1 MFQICIFRLF
11 DNLVILMFLVRNSA
25 GLRLVG
31 VSRVSPVSKSQNQL
45 TEWTLSGFSSWVC
58 NALKC
63 SDSVGL
69 IKMHPEFEGSFCILI
84 INGNRPNSALHA
96 LLGVFLCSF
105 RIILQ
110 NSVCRA
116 SVGCLSHLV

>member
-1 MFQICIFRLF
+1 MRS
-11 DNLVILMFLVRNSA
+11 SA
-25 GLRLVG
+25 GLRLVS

-45 TEWTLSGFSSWVC
+45 TEWTLFSSWVC

-63 SDSVGL
+63 SNSVGL
-69 IKMHPEFEGSFCILI
+69 DLRCIQNLRDLLCILI
-84 INGNRPNSALHA
+84 INGNLPNSALHA

>member
-1 MFQICIFRLF
+1 MRS
-11 DNLVILMFLVRNSA
+11 SA
-25 GLRLVG
+25 GLRLVSI
-31 VSRVSPVSKSQNQL
+31 SRVSPVSKSQNQL
-45 TEWTLSGFSSWVC
+45 TEWTLFSSWVC

-69 IKMHPEFEGSFCILI
+69 HLRCIQNFRDLLCILI

-116 SVGCLSHLV
+116 SVGCLFHLV